1 MLEKMDRALKTI
13 EKALS
18 FIAMIML
25 LGFML
30 LGTANVIARFVF
42 NSPIIGAT
50 EIAQLMMA
58 GSFLLALASTQ
69 AKRQHTAMTDLVSHY
84 PPKIRDLVDF
94 IVLFIALILFGIMTW
109 RSTLAVITMWEYG
122 ELVEVIRI
130 PAAPFRLLLPVGAF
144 ILCLELLSQ
153 MFQLAAKM
161 MKKGI

>member
-1 MLEKMDRALKTI
+1 MLNQFDRALKAL
-13 EKALS
+13 EKSMS

-69 AKRQHTAMTDLVSHY
+69 QKKQHTAMTDLVVRY
-84 PPKIRDLVDF
+84 PAKARLVVEF
-94 IVLFIALILFGIMTW
+94 AILFISLILFGIMTW
-109 RSTLAVITMWEYG
+109 RSTAAVISMWEYG
-122 ELVEVIRI
+122 ELVEIIRI

-144 ILCLELLSQ
+144 VLCLELINQMLQLLS
-153 MFQLAAKM
+153 KKN
-161 MKKGI
+161 KKGN